1 LDGTVSTLATDNAKL
16 QTSLTQAEARL
27 AESYSDQ
34 ARMDQELGVRHE
46 LAEKLRGQLRELEKE
61 KRDLTRRY
69 NEQARFQWT
78 ILFHM
83 LTLSL

>member
-27 AESYSDQ
+27 AEFYADQ

-69 NEQARFQWT
+69 NEQVRFNR
-78 ILFHM
+78 
-83 LTLSL
+83 

>member
-1 LDGTVSTLATDNAKL
+1 
-16 QTSLTQAEARL
+16 
-27 AESYSDQ
+27 
-34 ARMDQELGVRHE
+34 MDQELGVRHE

-78 ILFHM
+78 IRFHM
-83 LTLSL
+83 LTFSL